1 MAICE
6 FSLPHASFA
15 SSTQTDLTNQ
25 LQCTN
30 LGSGSHSLHSFIVV
44 VASPFIKRMHLNEH
58 SMLHVNHSQHSISP
72 CSGIDQLE
80 HVCSKHDICAQL
92 EKCRKDKWWKTC
104 TFCFSVVIV

>member
-1 MAICE
+1 MVCFMAICE

-44 VASPFIKRMHLNEH
+44 VASPFIKRMHLLMNT
-58 SMLHVNHSQHSISP
+58 
-72 CSGIDQLE
+72 
-80 HVCSKHDICAQL
+80 VCY
-92 EKCRKDKWWKTC
+92 T
-104 TFCFSVVIV
+104 